1 MKETVSIAAVMVLV
15 LASSVWA
22 QQQPIYDPAYGG
34 PVNYYGQPA
43 YQPMY
48 QGQGAAGQGRQA
60 QQMHDGLIPQ
70 AFSGLYRAG
79 GYLWS
84 YMPAPLRPDQPS
96 FIPPPESG
104 NVIINFVPGSP

>member
-1 MKETVSIAAVMVLV
+1 MRATMRIAIVMVLV
-15 LASSVWA
+15 FACSAWA
-22 QQQPIYDPAYGG
+22 QQEPIYDHSYRG

-48 QGQGAAGQGRQA
+48 QGQAPAQAGQP
-60 QQMHDGLIPQ
+60 QQMNNGLIPK
-70 AFSGLYRAG
+70 AFSGLYQAG

-96 FIPPPESG
+96 FVPPPESG
-104 NVIINFVPGSP
+104 NVTINFVPASP

>member
-1 MKETVSIAAVMVLV
+1 MRATMRIAIVII
-15 LASSVWA
+15 LAFACSAWA
-22 QQQPIYDPAYGG
+22 QQAPIYDRSYNG

-48 QGQGAAGQGRQA
+48 QGQAPARGGQS
-60 QQMHDGLIPQ
+60 QQMNNGLIPKT
-70 AFSGLYRAG
+70 FNGLYQAG

-96 FIPPPESG
+96 FVPPPESG
-104 NVIINFVPGSP
+104 NVTINFVPGSP